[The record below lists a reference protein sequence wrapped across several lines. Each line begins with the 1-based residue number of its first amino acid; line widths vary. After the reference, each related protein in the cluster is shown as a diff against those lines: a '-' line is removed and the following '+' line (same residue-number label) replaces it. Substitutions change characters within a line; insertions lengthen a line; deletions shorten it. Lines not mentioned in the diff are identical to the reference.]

1 MIARRT
7 FLCGMALETMCVP
20 LAAGAQQSGK
30 IATIGVLRP
39 GSPPD
44 TGVEALLRGLLELGY
59 VEGQNIAIELRYA
72 EGKSGRLAA
81 WPLSWSSAAWTS
93 SWQWVERPWPWP
105 PSVRPREYRS

>member
-30 IATIGVLRP
+30 IATIVVLRP

-44 TGVEALLRGLLELGY
+44 TSVEALPSLFQRSAYFVDRILKGAKPADLPVEQPTKVRARHQPEDGEGTRAHDPAILVVTGGRG
-59 VEGQNIAIELRYA
+59 N
-72 EGKSGRLAA
+72 
-81 WPLSWSSAAWTS
+81 
-93 SWQWVERPWPWP
+93 
-105 PSVRPREYRS
+105 